1 MTARQEVLRRL
12 EAALAAAPPAPG
24 GPAARRHR
32 TVGEHPAGSPELL
45 DLLTDRL
52 VDYRA
57 EVRRT
62 DPAGL
67 PHAVAAALAAGMSGV
82 DAPAGRLRVV
92 APAGLPGPWL
102 SAADVQVVP
111 DDGLSAHELDGTD
124 AVVTAAAVAVAETGT
139 VVLDGSAGQGRRI
152 VSLVPDLHV
161 CVVRADTVV
170 QTVPEAVARLDPR
183 RPLTWISGPSATS
196 DIELVRVEGVHGPRR
211 LQVVLVG

>member
-1 MTARQEVLRRL
+1 MTARQEVLSRL
-12 EAALAAAPPAPG
+12 RGALAAAPPAPG
-24 GPAARRHR
+24 PPVTRRHR

-62 DPAGL
+62 DPVGL
-67 PHAVAAALAAGMSGV
+67 PEAVAAALLAGMSQV
-82 DAPAGRLRVV
+82 DAPAGQLRVV
-92 APAGLPGPWL
+92 APAGLPDMWL

-111 DDGLSAHELDGTD
+111 DDGLSAQELDGTD
-124 AVVTAAAVAVAETGT
+124 AVVTASAVAVAETGT
-139 VVLDGSAGQGRRI
+139 VVLDGGAGQGRRI

-161 CVVRADTVV
+161 CVVRADSVV

-211 LQVVLVG
+211 LQVVLVH